1 MRKLIVLA
9 SLAALTSTSAFSQ
22 ADRFWSANHDNRSA
36 IATDKAVTRL
46 SYPKDFKLFN
56 LNAAPFRQELFAVAG
71 PNRSKS
77 STIVS
82 IPNADGN
89 LEDFEV
95 VEASNFEADL
105 QAQFPGIRAYADG
118 KGRRIH

>member
-56 LNAAPFRQELFAVAG
+56 LNLF
-71 PNRSKS
+71 
-77 STIVS
+77 
-82 IPNADGN
+82 
-89 LEDFEV
+89 
-95 VEASNFEADL
+95 
-105 QAQFPGIRAYADG
+105 
-118 KGRRIH
+118 